1 MAGVV
6 QDEGHL
12 GIPRLA
18 ALSSAAEDHILHLP
32 SPQGPGGLL
41 PHDPAD
47 GVGNIGFSRPVGP
60 DDGGDVLAEGQDRL
74 VRKGFEPLDLKRL

>member
-1 MAGVV
+1 MGGIV
-6 QDEGHL
+6 QHQGHL
-12 GIPRLA
+12 GIARL
-18 ALSSAAEDHILHLP
+18 LPPGGTAEDHILHFAAP
-32 SPQGPGGLL
+32 EGPGGLL

-60 DDGGDVLAEGQDRL
+60 DDDGDVLAEGQDRL